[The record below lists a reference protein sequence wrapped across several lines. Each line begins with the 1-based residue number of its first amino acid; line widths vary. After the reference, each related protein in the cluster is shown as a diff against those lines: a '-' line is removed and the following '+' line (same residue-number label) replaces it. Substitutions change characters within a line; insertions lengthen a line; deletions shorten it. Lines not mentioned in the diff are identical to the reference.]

1 MTIEESNIVSEYLR
15 INAERIAA
23 LHAPYNPTTG
33 EGCHSCERVAIN
45 VPDMGINNHLIPA
58 DCMEEKI
65 IKDLNTVGSAR
76 AYLKALG
83 LRYTRANVSLVERE
97 YIKARCKH
105 DFEFTAAHFF
115 YIKDKNPENKKD
127 ILFVLNP
134 AQRILLKAFYDDL
147 KNRRPIRV
155 IIDKARQMGFSTLT
169 QLFILWLQLFNL
181 KVARSEIIAHVEN
194 TSRTVQGMVTK
205 VISKLP
211 TWVLG
216 LDGVER
222 LRLSPFEKSSKT
234 RVINELGMRI
244 TIGSAAKPDNL
255 AGDDITLAHFSE
267 VALYPATK
275 EIKPEQLIES
285 VIGGLAYVANT
296 MIVYESTARGVG
308 DFFHR
313 EWLAAIAGDS
323 HFTPVFVAWF
333 QMPSYTNSI
342 DDPTRFIL
350 SLSAYEKWMFEQGAT
365 LEGILWYREASRS
378 MRDKWRW
385 RSEFPTT
392 WQESFQSTGHRLYP
406 QDDVMRLRRGC
417 KEPMFVGDIYG
428 RKPFG
433 EEAMLDITFKEER
446 DGALKVWFMPDKDPQ
461 NSCNDRY
468 VCVMDIGGCSDHSDR
483 SVICVEDRFD
493 MCNGGVPIV
502 VAEWCG
508 HIDHDL
514 LAWKAVQL
522 ATAYDN
528 ALLVIESNTL
538 ETEQTEGDHFD
549 FILDEIAYYYDNLY
563 CRVDAEKIKLGFEPK
578 WGFHTNKSTKRMVCD
593 HQKKVLRE
601 NMYIETCAEACDEHD
616 FMEVKSNGSLG
627 AVDGQHDDRHIT
639 RAIGNWVCYDYLN
652 PPRRTKESPIVRTK
666 TTRIINESTI

>member
-1 MTIEESNIVSEYLR
+1 MTIEETNTVAEYIR
-15 INAERIAA
+15 INNERFAV
-23 LHAPYNPTTG
+23 LHAPYNPITG
-33 EGCHSCERVAIN
+33 VGCNSCKRLPFN
-45 VPDMGINNHLIPA
+45 VPDIGINNHLIPA
-58 DCMEEKI
+58 DCFEEKI
-65 IKDLNTVGSAR
+65 IKDLNTLGSAR

-83 LRYTRANVSLVERE
+83 LRYTKANVLLVKRE
-97 YIKARCKH
+97 YIKARCPH
-105 DFEFTAAHFF
+105 DFEFTAASFF

-147 KNRRPIRV
+147 KNKRPIRV

-169 QLFILWLQLFNL
+169 QLFILWLQLFHL

-216 LDGVER
+216 LDNVDK

-267 VALYPATK
+267 VALYPSTR

-285 VIGGLAYVANT
+285 VVGGLAYVANT
-296 MIVYESTARGVG
+296 MVVYESTARGVG

-313 EWLAAIAGDS
+313 EWLAAIAGES

-333 QMPSYTNSI
+333 QMPTYSHPI

-350 SLSAYEKWMFEQGAT
+350 SLSTYEKWMFEQGAT
-365 LEGILWYREASRS
+365 LEGVLWYREASKA

-406 QDDVMRLRRGC
+406 QDDVLRLRKGC
-417 KEPMFVGDIYG
+417 REPMFVGDIYG

-433 EEAMLDITFKEER
+433 EEAMLDINFKEER

-461 NSCNDRY
+461 HSCNDRY

-483 SVICVEDRFD
+483 SVICVIDRFD

-514 LAWKAVQL
+514 LAWKGVQL

-639 RAIGNWVCYDYLN
+639 RAIGIWVCYDYLN
-652 PPRRTKESPIVRTK
+652 APRRAKETTIVRKK
-666 TTRIINESTI
+666 TVKTINESTI

>member
-1 MTIEESNIVSEYLR
+1 MTIEESRIVSDY
-15 INAERIAA
+15 ISKNVERFA
-23 LHAPYNPTTG
+23 LLNRVYNPVTG
-33 EGCHSCERVAIN
+33 EGCDSCERTSFN
-45 VPDMGINNHLIPA
+45 VPDIGICNQLIPS
-58 DCMEEKI
+58 DCFEEKI
-65 IKDLNTVGSAR
+65 IRDLQSVGSAR

-83 LRYTRANVSLVERE
+83 LGYTKANVLLVKRE
-97 YIKARCKH
+97 YIKARCIH
-105 DFEFTAAHFF
+105 DFEFTAASFF

-127 ILFVLNP
+127 ILFILNP
-134 AQRILLKAFYDDL
+134 AQRILLKAFYADL
-147 KNRRPIRV
+147 KAGLPVRV

-169 QLFILWLQLFNL
+169 QLFILWLQLFKL

-211 TWVLG
+211 PWVIG
-216 LDGVER
+216 LDNIEK

-234 RVINELGMRI
+234 RMINELGMRI
-244 TIGSAAKPDNL
+244 TVGSAAKPDNL

-296 MIVYESTARGVG
+296 MVVYESTARGVG

-313 EWLAAIAGDS
+313 EWLAAISKES
-323 HFTPVFVAWF
+323 HFTPVFVPWF
-333 QMPSYTNSI
+333 KMPSYTKPI

-350 SLSAYEKWMFEQGAT
+350 SMSSYEKWMFDKGAT
-365 LEGILWYREASRS
+365 LEGINWYREASKS

-385 RSEFPTT
+385 RSEYPTT
-392 WQESFQSTGHRLYP
+392 WEESFQSTGHRLYP
-406 QDDVMRLRRGC
+406 QDDVIRLRKGC
-417 KEPMFVGDIYG
+417 RAPVFVGDIYG
-428 RKPFG
+428 KKAFG
-433 EEAMLDITFKEER
+433 EEAMADITFKEER
-446 DGALKVWFMPDKDPQ
+446 DGALKVWFMPDQEPAHR
-461 NSCNDRY
+461 CNDRY
-468 VCVMDIGGCSDHSDR
+468 VVVMDIGGCSDHSDR
-483 SVICVEDRFD
+483 SVICVIDRYD
-493 MCNGGVPIV
+493 MTHGGVPIV

-563 CRVDAEKIKLGFEPK
+563 CRVDAEKIKMGFEPK

-593 HQKKVLRE
+593 HQKKALRE
-601 NMYIETCAEACDEHD
+601 NMYIETCIEACDEHD
-616 FMEVKSNGSLG
+616 FMEIKSNGNLG

-639 RAIGNWVCYDYLN
+639 RAIGIWVSYDYLN
-652 PPRRTKESPIVRTK
+652 PPRKIEPRPVALTNKPRV
-666 TTRIINESTI
+666 INESTI